1 MSANN
6 SANGQGPLVPVLAVA
21 GVGLIGGSFAAA
33 LRHAGQV
40 GTILGV
46 GRNPASLARAREL
59 GLIDEAVSPEE
70 AAARADLVLLSTP
83 VGGLGA
89 MLAR

>member
-46 GRNPASLARAREL
+46 GRNPASLAR
-59 GLIDEAVSPEE
+59 
-70 AAARADLVLLSTP
+70 
-83 VGGLGA
+83 
-89 MLAR
+89 